1 MAALGLDGIL
11 LDGGADGF
19 SLTTTADFLTLQTSS
34 EAVDGLASSEGNLS
48 RFRLGVEASRPV
60 SLANGSSL
68 LPSMEIGIRQDSG
81 DVETGFG
88 MELGAGLSWN
98 HPQQGIS
105 ADLTGRTL
113 LSHAEEDFQEQ
124 GLALSFNWDPN
135 PTDRGPSFSVSHSL
149 GAATAGGLDALLNPT
164 AIQVLNADPQRN
176 GQHRFEATLAYGLPV
191 FNNRL
196 TMTPGIGLALASDTT
211 FYRLLWALRPYAD
224 QPGHTAQD
232 WHLSLEA
239 ERQETSTPDTP
250 VEHSVGLNFSLAGGP
265 ADVVKA
271 SVLGA
276 ALVTVLSFLF

>member
-1 MAALGLDGIL
+1 MTMAALGLDGIL

-19 SLTTTADFLTLQTSS
+19 SLTTTADFLTLETTS
-34 EAVDGLASSEGNLS
+34 EAVDGLASSQGNLS
-48 RFRLGVEASRPV
+48 RFRLGLAATRPFHL
-60 SLANGSSL
+60 SNGSSL

-88 MELGAGLSWN
+88 MELGAGLLWN

-105 ADLTGRTL
+105 ADLKGRTL
-113 LSHAEEDFQEQ
+113 LSHAEEHFQEQ
-124 GLALSFNWDPN
+124 GLALSFSWDPN

-176 GQHRFEATLAYGLPV
+176 GGQHFEATLAYGLPV

-211 FYRLLWALRPYAD
+211 SYRLLWALRPYAD
-224 QPGHTAQD
+224 HTEHTAQD
-232 WHLSLEA
+232 WQLSLEA
-239 ERQETSTPDTP
+239 ERQQRSSTGVAVD
-250 VEHSVGLNFSLAGGP
+250 HSLGINF
-265 ADVVKA
+265 
-271 SVLGA
+271 
-276 ALVTVLSFLF
+276 SFLF